1 MKNLRT
7 TTIPALLVLA
17 LTSALAVGCATVEE
31 GDADSSTTT
40 AEVAVRPSF
49 DLWKDAGGKWRFEL
63 IASNGEGLLN
73 SQGYSSRT
81 AALGGLLSV
90 LDNGQYTALYEVKTA
105 VSGET
110 YFNLLAANRSVIGTS
125 EMYAS
130 DANARA
136 GVQAT
141 INAVDAYLEH
151 WDTATG
157 ARYDVF
163 QGADGQFYFDVRA
176 RNGAIVLTSQGYTTH
191 ASALNGAFS
200 VAENGVQVTRYRTLQ
215 GVDGRWYFNLT
226 ATNGQVIATSQMYS
240 SKYNAERARNS
251 LIALLP
257 TIELL

>member
-1 MKNLRT
+1 MKNLRIP
-7 TTIPALLVLA
+7 TILALA

-49 DLWKDAGGKWRFEL
+49 DLWKDAAGKWRFEL

-90 LDNGQYTALYEVKTA
+90 LDNGQYAALYEVKTA

-125 EMYAS
+125 EMYSS

-136 GVQAT
+136 GVTAT
-141 INAVDAYLEH
+141 INAVEAYLEH

-163 QGADGQFYFDVRA
+163 QGADGRYFFDVRA
-176 RNGAIVLTSQGYTTH
+176 ANGAIVLTSEGYTTH
-191 ASALNGAFS
+191 AGALNGAFS
-200 VAENGVQVTRYRTLQ
+200 VADNGGQITRYRVLQ

-251 LIALLP
+251 VIALIP

>member
-1 MKNLRT
+1 MKNLR
-7 TTIPALLVLA
+7 IPAILA
-17 LTSALAVGCATVEE
+17 LAFTSALAVGCATVEE
-31 GDADSSTTT
+31 TDADSSTTT
-40 AEVAVRPSF
+40 SEVAVRPSF

-81 AALGGLLSV
+81 AALTGLLSV
-90 LDNGQYTALYEVKTA
+90 LDNGGSVAQYDVKTA
-105 VSGET
+105 SNGQT

-125 EMYAS
+125 ETYVS

-141 INAVDAYLEH
+141 ISAVDAYLEH

-163 QGADGQFYFDVRA
+163 QGADGRYFFDVRA
-176 RNGAIVLTSQGYTTH
+176 KNGSIVLTSEGYTNH
-191 ASALNGAFS
+191 AGALNGAFA
-200 VAENGVQVTRYRTLQ
+200 VAENGVNKARYRVLQ

-240 SKYNAERARNS
+240 SKYNAERGRDA
-251 LIALLP
+251 LIVLLP
-257 TIELL
+257 QIELL